1 MTATRTCGRAAPVRS
16 AARLAG
22 LGNHGRTGSAGQ
34 AAHVV
39 QAAEVLRHLPGRAVG
54 VPGPSSACAVALCSQ
69 SGRADRQDACSTL
82 AAGRPGAAGS
92 SACRRCGWRPTA
104 ARSSLPPSWPHHRA
118 FGARCRHGRRPTPLP
133 ASRYPTGPASRVCQ
147 LCPVQ
152 TPCLRWALDTGQ
164 VSGIW
169 GGTTEEE
176 RRALLRAPAR
186 R

>member
-39 QAAEVLRHLPGRAVG
+39 QAAEVLLHLPGRAVG

-133 ASRYPTGPASRVCQ
+133 ASRYPTGP
-147 LCPVQ
+147 
-152 TPCLRWALDTGQ
+152 
-164 VSGIW
+164 VSGYPDGRW
-169 GGTTEEE
+169 C
-176 RRALLRAPAR
+176 RCDHASAPAVAALTPAGDIGPASAPTAVIFSC
-186 R
+186 